1 MQKIIF
7 KNIPGILVALVIAYI
22 GAEASRYIGINI
34 LGFSKSPISSIMLA
48 IIFGIVLAN
57 TITLP
62 ERCNIGFKFCIKY
75 ILKFGIILLGIRLG
89 LLDILKIGI
98 IGLPV
103 VIICIAS
110 ALLIAY
116 YLSKSL
122 NVSTKM
128 GSLIA
133 VGTGI
138 CGATAIV
145 ATAPAIDAKK
155 EEVTYAIG
163 VITVFGIIAML
174 LYPYIAHFIFKGD
187 ELFIGLFLGTSIHET
202 AQVAGSGLIYS
213 TQFDSPKTLD
223 IATVTKLVRNT
234 CMVVIIP
241 AVSYFYFLNQKN
253 SSDIKRG
260 SIVSIFPFFIF
271 GFIAMGIV
279 RTIGDYGVENSG
291 MAFMYLDQ
299 SMWLSTIHLIKT
311 SAEYLLAIAMA
322 AVGLSTNI
330 ASLRSLGIK
339 PLYVGFITALSVGIF
354 SILTIHLI
362 KISGIGI

>member
-1 MQKIIF
+1 M
-7 KNIPGILVALVIAYI
+7 
-22 GAEASRYIGINI
+22 
-34 LGFSKSPISSIMLA
+34 
-48 IIFGIVLAN
+48 
-57 TITLP
+57 
-62 ERCNIGFKFCIKY
+62 
-75 ILKFGIILLGIRLG
+75 
-89 LLDILKIGI
+89 DILKIGI

-241 AVSYFYFLNQKN
+241 AVSYFYMLNQKN
-253 SSDIKRG
+253 SSDIKRS
-260 SIVSIFPFFIF
+260 SIVTIFPFFIF

-354 SILTIHLI
+354 SILTIYLI
-362 KISGIGI
+362 KILGIGI

>member
-1 MQKIIF
+1 ML
-7 KNIPGILVALVIAYI
+7 KNIPGILLALAIAYI
-22 GAEASRYIGINI
+22 GAEASKYIGVNI
-34 LGFSKSPISSIMLA
+34 LGFAKSPISSIMLA

-57 TITLP
+57 SINLP
-62 ERCNIGFKFCIKY
+62 KQCDIGFKFCIKY

-103 VIICIAS
+103 IIVCISA
-110 ALLIAY
+110 ALLIAN

-128 GSLIA
+128 GALIA

-163 VITVFGIIAML
+163 VITVFGIIAMF
-174 LYPYIAHFIFKGD
+174 LYPYLAHYIFKGD

-234 CMVVIIP
+234 CMVIIIP
-241 AVSYFYFLNQKN
+241 AVSYFYYLNQRD
-253 SSDIKRG
+253 SSDIKKS

-271 GFIAMGIV
+271 GFIGMGII
-279 RTIGDYGVENSG
+279 RTIGDYGIENSDA
-291 MAFMYLDQ
+291 AFIYLDP
-299 SMWLSTIHLIKT
+299 SMWDSVIHIIKT

-322 AVGLSTNI
+322 AVGLSTNVS
-330 ASLRSLGIK
+330 SLRSLGVK
-339 PLYVGFITALSVGIF
+339 PLYVGLITALSVGLF
-354 SILTIHLI
+354 SILTIYLI
-362 KISGIGI
+362 KILGIAI